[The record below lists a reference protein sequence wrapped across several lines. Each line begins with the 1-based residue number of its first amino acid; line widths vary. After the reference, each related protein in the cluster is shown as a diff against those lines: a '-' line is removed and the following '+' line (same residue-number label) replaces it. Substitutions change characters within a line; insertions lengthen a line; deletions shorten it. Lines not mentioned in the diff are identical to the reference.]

1 MVICLRNHNGGTMNR
16 QTLEDACGAI
26 VIFAMLYLAMFL

>member
-1 MVICLRNHNGGTMNR
+1 MNR

>member
-1 MVICLRNHNGGTMNR
+1 MNR

-26 VIFAMLYLAMFL
+26 VIFAVLYLAMFV

>member
-1 MVICLRNHNGGTMNR
+1 MNR
-16 QTLEDACGAI
+16 QTLEDACGAV